1 MDMDAEFLVYLLS
14 NTTVVNLS
22 LEPLLSD
29 CRNLMKTFLNCTVA
43 HVLREMNRCAD
54 RLIRLEADL
63 RSDHLILYN
72 PPPMVEVLLT
82 SDKAGHFCNRLVVS

>member
-1 MDMDAEFLVYLLS
+1 MDMDAEFLIYLLS

-29 CRNLMKTFLNCTVA
+29 CRNLMKTFLNCTVV

-54 RLIRLEADL
+54 RLIRLEVDL

-72 PPPMVEVLLT
+72 PPPVVEVLLT
-82 SDKAGHFCNRLVVS
+82 RPFL